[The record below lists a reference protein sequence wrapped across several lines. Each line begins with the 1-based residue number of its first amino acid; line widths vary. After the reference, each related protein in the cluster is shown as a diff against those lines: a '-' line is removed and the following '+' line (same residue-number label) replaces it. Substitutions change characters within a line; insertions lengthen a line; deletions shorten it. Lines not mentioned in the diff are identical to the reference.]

1 MTNTIYFYDLK
12 QKYGEFSNFYKALV
26 NINGEDYPTS
36 EHYYQAAKFLGPK
49 TSKSNRKYAA
59 IISKQTTPGKA
70 FQLARQ
76 QLRYQYPWQKELN
89 IIIEKYEK
97 CGVKPRREWESIKDN
112 IMRRAVYAKFA
123 QHQKLETLLCSTGD
137 SRLVEHTKRDSYW
150 GDDGDGS
157 GKNMLG
163 QILMETRALVC
174 RDSDLFP
181 SPPTEKSNWVI
192 PKYLIASN
200 DPAQTPGDVKKYI
213 KAGIDIFISLMVD
226 SELKEG
232 KEKYGNKS
240 YELEIGKVHLGKVD
254 QIKCIVSK
262 GIVFARIPIPDR
274 RILSDSSVLDLA
286 KTIIWLIGIG
296 KRVLVHCRGGKGRT
310 GTVVGIVLGLIYNMD
325 LNTIL
330 ETLKTSFQS
339 RINRK
344 GPAPR
349 MPQTKQQRDQIER
362 LI

>member
-1 MTNTIYFYDLK
+1 
-12 QKYGEFSNFYKALV
+12 
-26 NINGEDYPTS
+26 
-36 EHYYQAAKFLGPK
+36 
-49 TSKSNRKYAA
+49 
-59 IISKQTTPGKA
+59 
-70 FQLARQ
+70 
-76 QLRYQYPWQKELN
+76 
-89 IIIEKYEK
+89 
-97 CGVKPRREWESIKDN
+97 
-112 IMRRAVYAKFA
+112 
-123 QHQKLETLLCSTGD
+123 
-137 SRLVEHTKRDSYW
+137 
-150 GDDGDGS
+150 
-157 GKNMLG
+157 
-163 QILMETRALVC
+163 METRALVC
-174 RDSDLFP
+174 RNSDLFP
-181 SPPTEKSNWVI
+181 PPPTEKSNWVI

-232 KEKYGNKS
+232 KEKYGNKP
-240 YELEIGKVHLGKVD
+240 YELEIGKVQLGKVQLGKVQLGKVD

-262 GIVFARIPIPDR
+262 GIIFARIPIADR
-274 RILSDSSVLDLA
+274 RILSDESALDLA

-296 KRVLVHCRGGKGRT
+296 KRVLIHCRGGKGRT
-310 GTVVGIVLGLIYNMD
+310 GTIIGIVLGLIYNMD

-362 LI
+362 LV